1 MYKTKTLKQIF
12 MKIIIGLLI
21 NCFLLSNVTSP
32 ALAGCQNSRSM
43 LSPAIQMQSLSILS
57 FFQKTQLANNTL
69 EVAVAIKEGSG
80 VDLNA
85 LEGYLKELGKLLAD
99 ININLEKYISVEEV
113 IEGIKSDLGKSMKE
127 TKFIKKIKGEL
138 TDILNE
144 QDEVVGV
151 TEAGISHIFGLRH
164 RTANAFVVTPNG
176 ELLLQRRVHNKAEA
190 KKLSIFGGHVASGQ
204 SYEEAMRRE
213 LLEELSLDGIENDL
227 SGKLVRVGSD
237 GQFINNDAK
246 NMEFRSLYVYVLT
259 QEEYKHVLKQ
269 KDAVDQERIKK
280 GRNEFE
286 SWIEHEQKAKSGYGE
301 VWGYHIVP
309 VNEIMNKTSV
319 EIEEEYSDGS
329 IKESVSFTSDLLE
342 PLILGTA
349 PLRESFSGINPR
361 EEASNVISLMRV
373 LSSNYSDY
381 YIGLEKLK
389 KLMIW
394 QIAGRISELSL
405 DGQDKFIQT
414 IMTAD
419 KHLFA
424 DFKESLSDL
433 FEEKIEFIE
442 RITDD
447 YYKYQIFDKNIKLV
461 SRLTGVMGKRE
472 TELLFERFIK
482 DADDWTSRASFI
494 DNDAPYEALSRIA
507 ESLAEVAAVLGEK
520 NTSVFF
526 KEITMLADRTMN
538 DNIKARTLNT
548 ISVSL
553 AQVAGIISPEKVV
566 ELLNRLESI
575 TRGTMLSIANKSQ
588 ALTVIAKSLSKVT
601 PKIKGKIKK
610 KKNIAQ
616 VRRIIQDIEWGWGK
630 PEALA
635 ALAESLAEIAV
646 SSEKEKD
653 KEMFLTQAI
662 NIFKRIKPEDREPAT
677 QSAIAMASAQ
687 IKTNDK
693 QIDELLIKLSKEFKF
708 SMRTHYSSYYPN
720 LNRSLLLSRA
730 GEEIIRSERREEG
743 QNWKRYRIKYLLQ
756 KAIDYSKILEDP
768 DDEPGDEEIQQYVAL
783 KPIAEAIK
791 SSMGILGKSITL
803 DLVQQ
808 VEDIIKGMY
817 WTKGNYGDF
826 NKRTTIAVIQEVKNM
841 INRDE
846 LIKNKEI
853 IDEFL
858 EENFIEL
865 PFRGDDKYNNI
876 DFLNSVKES
885 KIAEARSLGVMGE
898 KGKDRDKI
906 LISLKSAIF
915 FAGRV
920 GGVSLSD
927 DGPIFSVSKLMTSS
941 LTAEELDGQH
951 MYYEALYL
959 ATQAIES
966 SMEILG
972 KDATLDLVQY
982 VEEIIS
988 EGSRIEG
995 EFRSYDKD
1003 VTLLTIR
1010 NIKIRLAKIKK
1021 IKDEFAKETLI
1032 DYAI

>member
-1 MYKTKTLKQIF
+1 
-12 MKIIIGLLI
+12 
-21 NCFLLSNVTSP
+21 
-32 ALAGCQNSRSM
+32 
-43 LSPAIQMQSLSILS
+43 
-57 FFQKTQLANNTL
+57 
-69 EVAVAIKEGSG
+69 
-80 VDLNA
+80 
-85 LEGYLKELGKLLAD
+85 
-99 ININLEKYISVEEV
+99 
-113 IEGIKSDLGKSMKE
+113 
-127 TKFIKKIKGEL
+127 
-138 TDILNE
+138 
-144 QDEVVGV
+144 
-151 TEAGISHIFGLRH
+151 
-164 RTANAFVVTPNG
+164 
-176 ELLLQRRVHNKAEA
+176 
-190 KKLSIFGGHVASGQ
+190 
-204 SYEEAMRRE
+204 
-213 LLEELSLDGIENDL
+213 
-227 SGKLVRVGSD
+227 
-237 GQFINNDAK
+237 
-246 NMEFRSLYVYVLT
+246 
-259 QEEYKHVLKQ
+259 
-269 KDAVDQERIKK
+269 
-280 GRNEFE
+280 
-286 SWIEHEQKAKSGYGE
+286 
-301 VWGYHIVP
+301 
-309 VNEIMNKTSV
+309 
-319 EIEEEYSDGS
+319 
-329 IKESVSFTSDLLE
+329 
-342 PLILGTA
+342 
-349 PLRESFSGINPR
+349 
-361 EEASNVISLMRV
+361 
-373 LSSNYSDY
+373 
-381 YIGLEKLK
+381 
-389 KLMIW
+389 
-394 QIAGRISELSL
+394 
-405 DGQDKFIQT
+405 
-414 IMTAD
+414 
-419 KHLFA
+419 
-424 DFKESLSDL
+424 
-433 FEEKIEFIE
+433 
-442 RITDD
+442 
-447 YYKYQIFDKNIKLV
+447 
-461 SRLTGVMGKRE
+461 
-472 TELLFERFIK
+472 
-482 DADDWTSRASFI
+482 
-494 DNDAPYEALSRIA
+494 
-507 ESLAEVAAVLGEK
+507 
-520 NTSVFF
+520 
-526 KEITMLADRTMN
+526 
-538 DNIKARTLNT
+538 
-548 ISVSL
+548 
-553 AQVAGIISPEKVV
+553 
-566 ELLNRLESI
+566 
-575 TRGTMLSIANKSQ
+575 MLSIANKSQ

>member
-1 MYKTKTLKQIF
+1 M
-12 MKIIIGLLI
+12 
-21 NCFLLSNVTSP
+21 
-32 ALAGCQNSRSM
+32 
-43 LSPAIQMQSLSILS
+43 
-57 FFQKTQLANNTL
+57 
-69 EVAVAIKEGSG
+69 
-80 VDLNA
+80 
-85 LEGYLKELGKLLAD
+85 
-99 ININLEKYISVEEV
+99 
-113 IEGIKSDLGKSMKE
+113 
-127 TKFIKKIKGEL
+127 
-138 TDILNE
+138 
-144 QDEVVGV
+144 
-151 TEAGISHIFGLRH
+151 
-164 RTANAFVVTPNG
+164 
-176 ELLLQRRVHNKAEA
+176 
-190 KKLSIFGGHVASGQ
+190 
-204 SYEEAMRRE
+204 
-213 LLEELSLDGIENDL
+213 
-227 SGKLVRVGSD
+227 
-237 GQFINNDAK
+237 
-246 NMEFRSLYVYVLT
+246 
-259 QEEYKHVLKQ
+259 
-269 KDAVDQERIKK
+269 
-280 GRNEFE
+280 
-286 SWIEHEQKAKSGYGE
+286 
-301 VWGYHIVP
+301 
-309 VNEIMNKTSV
+309 
-319 EIEEEYSDGS
+319 
-329 IKESVSFTSDLLE
+329 
-342 PLILGTA
+342 
-349 PLRESFSGINPR
+349 
-361 EEASNVISLMRV
+361 
-373 LSSNYSDY
+373 
-381 YIGLEKLK
+381 
-389 KLMIW
+389 
-394 QIAGRISELSL
+394 
-405 DGQDKFIQT
+405 
-414 IMTAD
+414 
-419 KHLFA
+419 
-424 DFKESLSDL
+424 
-433 FEEKIEFIE
+433 
-442 RITDD
+442 
-447 YYKYQIFDKNIKLV
+447 
-461 SRLTGVMGKRE
+461 
-472 TELLFERFIK
+472 
-482 DADDWTSRASFI
+482 
-494 DNDAPYEALSRIA
+494 
-507 ESLAEVAAVLGEK
+507 
-520 NTSVFF
+520 
-526 KEITMLADRTMN
+526 
-538 DNIKARTLNT
+538 
-548 ISVSL
+548 
-553 AQVAGIISPEKVV
+553 
-566 ELLNRLESI
+566 
-575 TRGTMLSIANKSQ
+575 
-588 ALTVIAKSLSKVT
+588 
-601 PKIKGKIKK
+601 
-610 KKNIAQ
+610 
-616 VRRIIQDIEWGWGK
+616 
-630 PEALA
+630 
-635 ALAESLAEIAV
+635 
-646 SSEKEKD
+646 
-653 KEMFLTQAI
+653 TQAI

-858 EENFIEL
+858 EL

-876 DFLNSVKES
+876 DFINSVKES

-915 FAGRV
+915 LLV
-920 GGVSLSD
+920 EWGVSLSD